1 MNSQFLWEKLEDAE
15 IYSKFV
21 KENPSAYLCSGF
33 FMVDLAEE
41 NPENKYHFDFYV
53 PASGKTFSFELEM
66 EEIKLTPLE
75 RTNEKILEKVEMK
88 FPFDFDEI
96 KEIILRR
103 MEEEKITN
111 KIQKMLFS
119 LQNSEGKDVLF
130 GTVFISAMGLIKVNI
145 DLENKKITDFEK
157 IFDGYDEDC
166 WEEKNNYI
174 FSINFSAIP
183 TANLSLIGA

>member
-1 MNSQFLWEKLEDAE
+1 MNSQFLWEKLQDSEM
-15 IYSKFV
+15 YSNFV
-21 KENPSAYLCSGF
+21 EENPSTYLCSGF

-41 NPENKYHFDFYV
+41 SPENKYHFDFYV
-53 PASGKTFSFELEM
+53 PDSEKTFSFELESD
-66 EEIKLTPLE
+66 IKLVELE

-96 KEIILRR
+96 KEIILDK
-103 MEEEKITN
+103 MQEKKITN

-157 IFDGYDEDC
+157 M
-166 WEEKNNYI
+166 
-174 FSINFSAIP
+174 
-183 TANLSLIGA
+183 SLMDMMKIVGKKK